1 MELVLY
7 SYVYLTTF
15 SYLKGPNRDELMKD
29 AVLDVL
35 AELLLVPGELQ
46 GEAAGALRNLTLDGL
61 LFQLLLLSFSDV
73 HLDKFANTKAIDNLI
88 TIMGTLNVGP
98 RVTCILN
105 SIRNLSLKGFIYFVR
120 YRTYCLDENHDRIAA
135 NGLGISTLIHKLKT
149 TQDSSD
155 QRYVLETLSNL
166 SKNENMKTLLTQ
178 QNLEDILLPFL
189 ASTNEPL
196 LNATQTILNNLSA
209 SLFKFIP

>member
-1 MELVLY
+1 M
-7 SYVYLTTF
+7 
-15 SYLKGPNRDELMKD
+15 
-29 AVLDVL
+29 
-35 AELLLVPGELQ
+35 
-46 GEAAGALRNLTLDGL
+46 
-61 LFQLLLLSFSDV
+61 
-73 HLDKFANTKAIDNLI
+73 HLDKFANTTAIDNLI

-105 SIRNLSLKGFIYFVR
+105 SIRNLSLK
-120 YRTYCLDENHDRIAA
+120 DENHERIAA
-135 NGLGISTLIHKLKT
+135 NGLGITTLIHKLKT

-178 QNLEDILLPFL
+178 QNLEEILLPFL

-196 LNATQTILNNLSA
+196 LNATQTILNNLSMFVA
-209 SLFKFIP
+209 ND